1 LLQSRFERDVVKFG
15 RLTLNARKER
25 VLLLLLA
32 AIQFT
37 AVLDFLIVL
46 PLGPEYMRV
55 MGITAKQFGFMVS
68 AYAISAGIFGAAG
81 GFVLDLFDRKRAL
94 LVLFLGFTLGTLF
107 CALAPNY
114 LLLVAGRIVAGGFGG
129 LTGALILAVVG
140 DVIPEKRRG
149 AAMGWIMSAFS
160 MASVGGVP
168 LGLWLARA
176 FNWHAPFFALA
187 GVGAVILAATAVVMP
202 PLRAHLAHAAEH
214 PVKRMM
220 TVVRE
225 PNHQIAFAFM
235 FVLTLAG
242 AMVFPYIPTYMAL
255 NVGLTDAQ
263 LGWIYIAGGAC
274 TLVTLNWIG
283 RWADQAGKFRVY
295 ALMSIFATVPILTL
309 TNLPRTPVAVAVT
322 VTTIFMICMSGRAVP
337 AMAMMTAAVKPKYR
351 GGFMSANSSVQQFAS
366 GFGTFVSGLII
377 GNGAGA
383 LPHFTTV
390 GLISAPCCV
399 AGIYFARMLKS
410 AEGAVAPTTA
420 EDKAR
425 AESVGFEM

>member
-1 LLQSRFERDVVKFG
+1 MI
-15 RLTLNARKER
+15 LTARKER
-25 VLLLLLA
+25 GLLLLLA

-55 MGITAKQFGFMVS
+55 MGITAKQFGIMVS
-68 AYAISAGIFGAAG
+68 SYAISAGVFGAAG

-94 LVLFLGFTLGTLF
+94 LGLFFGFTVGTLC

-114 LLLVAGRIVAGGFGG
+114 PLLVAARIIAGGFGG
-129 LTGALILAVVG
+129 VTGALILAVVG

-160 MASVGGVP
+160 AASVGGVP
-168 LGLWLARA
+168 IGLWLARQ
-176 FNWHAPFFALA
+176 FTWHAPFFALA
-187 GVGAVILAATAVVMP
+187 GLGAVILAATVVMMP
-202 PLRAHLAHAAEH
+202 ALRGHFAHGAEH
-214 PVKRMM
+214 PVQRMLA
-220 TVVRE
+220 VVTER
-225 PNHQIAFAFM
+225 NHQIAFAFM

-242 AMVFPYIPTYMAL
+242 AMIFPYIPTYMAV

-283 RWADQAGKFRVY
+283 RWADRAGKFRVY
-295 ALMSIFATVPILTL
+295 ALMSLAATIPILTI
-309 TNLPRTPVAVAVT
+309 TNLPRAPVALGIA

-351 GGFMSANSSVQQFAS
+351 GGFMSANSSVQQFAA
-366 GFGTFVSGLII
+366 GIGTCASGLII
-377 GNGAGA
+377 GPAHGA

-390 GLISAPCCV
+390 GLIAAPCCV
-399 AGIYFARMLKS
+399 GGIYFARLLKS
-410 AEGAVAPTTA
+410 AEGPPGPVTP
-420 EDKAR
+420 EDEAR
-425 AESVGFEM
+425 AEGVGFEM

>member
-1 LLQSRFERDVVKFG
+1 LGALI
-15 RLTLNARKER
+15 LNARKER

-46 PLGPEYMRV
+46 PLGPQYMRV
-55 MGITAKQFGFMVS
+55 MGITARQFGFMVS
-68 AYAISAGIFGAAG
+68 AYALSAGIFGAAG

-114 LLLVAGRIVAGGFGG
+114 PLLVAGRILAGGFGG

-140 DVIPEKRRG
+140 DVVPEQRRG

-168 LGLWLARA
+168 MGLWLARQ

-187 GVGAVILAATAVVMP
+187 AVGAVILAATPGVMP
-202 PLRAHLAHAAEH
+202 SLRAHLAHDSEH
-214 PVKRMM
+214 PVQRMM
-220 TVVRE
+220 KVVSER
-225 PNHQIAFAFM
+225 NHQIAFAFM

-242 AMVFPYIPTYMAL
+242 AMVFPYIPTYMEL

-263 LGWIYIAGGAC
+263 LAWIYIAGGAC

-283 RWADQAGKFRVY
+283 RWADRAGKFRVY
-295 ALMSIFATVPILTL
+295 ALMSLFAAIPILVI
-309 TNLPRTPVAVAVT
+309 TNLPRSPVVIGVA

-337 AMAMMTAAVKPKYR
+337 AMAMMTAAVQTKYR

-377 GNGAGA
+377 GNGAGP

-390 GLISAPCCV
+390 GLLAAPCCV
-399 AGIYFARMLKS
+399 AGIYFARRMKS
-410 AEGAVAPTTA
+410 AEGAAAPTSS